1 MAGTGIARSPTLT
14 RTCKSHRDRDTS
26 KSAARQH
33 RSLLM
38 KDFYEDR
45 FPNQEALDALTWKPL
60 RLLSFYRVILA
71 GLLATLFFSL
81 SDSTTLGI
89 QDATVYKFTAISYL
103 LFGVLAGFAA
113 RLRKPGYE
121 LQTVLQIL
129 VDIIVITLL
138 MYASGGPASGL
149 GMLLIIS
156 VATGSI
162 LLPGRM
168 AFLFAAM
175 ATIAIMGEQTYSSV
189 ILHSARPAGYT
200 QAGLLGLALFA
211 TAGIAY
217 LLVLRIKET
226 EALAL
231 RRGIDIDNLAKL
243 NAMIVQRLQAGVIV
257 SDHLHKIRLINDT
270 ALKLLGK
277 QSTEP
282 DQSLQDFSPGLY
294 KQLEAWRDAE
304 DDEPSLLTI
313 ETAGTR
319 LLVHFTLL
327 GTSEGLGSLIFL
339 EDTATMTKQAQQIKL
354 ASLGRLTASIAHEI
368 RNPLGAIG
376 HATQLLD
383 ESDALDHS
391 DRRLITIIGNHTRRV
406 NTVVENVLQLSR
418 PGASLP
424 QQVRLNDWLESF
436 ISEFTDSGNCQPGQ
450 VDFSVEPPDLEV
462 HCDPSLLHQ
471 AVWNLCQNAVRHGAD
486 DPTALKLSL
495 VGQLLPSSG
504 RPGLD
509 IIDNG
514 VGIGPEVAE
523 KIFEPF
529 FTTSNNGT
537 GLGLYIARE
546 ICESNQSRLDY
557 VPSAEDG
564 SCFRIT
570 FTGKQAQA
578 AASFV

>member
-1 MAGTGIARSPTLT
+1 
-14 RTCKSHRDRDTS
+14 
-26 KSAARQH
+26 
-33 RSLLM
+33 M

-45 FPNQEALDALTWKPL
+45 FPNQDALDALTWKPL

-71 GLLATLFFSL
+71 GLLVVLFFTL
-81 SDSTTLGI
+81 SDSTTLGF
-89 QDATVYKFTAISYL
+89 QNPAVYKLTAIGYL

-121 LQTVLQIL
+121 LQTVVQIL
-129 VDIIVITLL
+129 VDIIAITVL
-138 MYASGGPASGL
+138 MFASGGPASGL

-168 AFLFAAM
+168 AFLFAAI
-175 ATIAIMGEQTYSSV
+175 ATIAIIGEQTYSMV
-189 ILHSARPAGYT
+189 ILGATRPAGYT

-243 NAMIVQRLQAGVIV
+243 NAMIVKRLQAGIIV
-257 SDHLHKIRLINDT
+257 TDHLHRIRLINDT
-270 ALKLLGK
+270 ALKLLNK
-277 QSTEP
+277 P
-282 DQSLQDFSPGLY
+282 AAKPNQSLQTFSTDLY
-294 KQLEAWRDAE
+294 KKLEAWRNTPE
-304 DDEPSLLTI
+304 SEPSLLDVEAT
-313 ETAGTR
+313 GTK
-319 LLVHFTLL
+319 LLTHFTLL

-339 EDTATMTKQAQQIKL
+339 EDTATMSKRAQQIKL

-383 ESDALDHS
+383 ESEALDDS

-418 PGASLP
+418 PGTSLP
-424 QQVRLNDWLESF
+424 QQIHLRDWLKSF
-436 ISEFTDSGNCQPGQ
+436 VNEFGHSGNCQPQ
-450 VDFSVEPPDLEV
+450 QIRFSVEPQDLEV

-471 AVWNLCQNAVRHGAD
+471 VVWNLCQNAARHGSGKE
-486 DPTALKLSL
+486 TALQIRL
-495 VGQLLPSSG
+495 VGACLPSSE
-504 RPGLD
+504 RPCLD

-514 VGIGPEVAE
+514 PGIEPELAE

-529 FTTSNNGT
+529 FTTKSSGT

-546 ICESNQSRLDY
+546 ICESNQSQLDY
-557 VPSAEDG
+557 FPATEGG

-570 FTGKQAQA
+570 FTGKEALPVA
-578 AASFV
+578 TFV